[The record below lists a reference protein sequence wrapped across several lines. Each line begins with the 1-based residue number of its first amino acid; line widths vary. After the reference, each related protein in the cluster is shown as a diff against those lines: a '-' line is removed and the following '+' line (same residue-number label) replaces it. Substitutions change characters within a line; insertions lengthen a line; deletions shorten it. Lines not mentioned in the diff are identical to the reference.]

1 MASIEDYI
9 FSDIGYTSN
18 MHGELGL
25 INIPSSRISEAGTL
39 KLHLSNSEPIN
50 SLIISANPY
59 DWMHVALRY
68 TDINTKLYSQYE
80 SFSGRQTYKDKS
92 FNLKIKLIE
101 ETESFPELSIG
112 FRDFI
117 GTGLNSGEYIVTSK
131 KIGDFDLSVGLG
143 WGSLSDVDGIDN
155 PFIDLNQS
163 FRNRRIEASG
173 RGGMIEYGKWFSGR
187 KASAFYGFEY
197 VNKYSGLRF
206 KFDYDRSNSFSIY
219 RKSDYAFGL
228 AIPASDLIDIN
239 IYRHRGADIGF
250 GISYKSNYSKGLIEK
265 SEVVNK
271 IIFSES
277 DQLLLKDNDD
287 VFFGTMITL
296 LNNYGLYIQEISLD
310 ESNLVLVIDQIKYR
324 NQNVSTKRIFQLT
337 DTLLK
342 IRNINNVSIIYENL
356 NVKTNVVSFP
366 VQKFRNFLDNSLSLN
381 ELKRYLVVENPKYY
395 LNEDPNFIG
404 KPNFPSYAWGLSPK
418 LTNHVGSP
426 EVFYSGGIGLSFDQ
440 NIGFDKQSFMDLS
453 MSFNLSNN
461 LDKLRLKPYS
471 RLPKVRSNIRS
482 YMKEGKNGISR
493 LSFTHITKP
502 VYLNNGIF
510 VAGFTG
516 GIFEQMFGGAGS
528 EILFKDFT
536 KPWTITGNFY
546 WVKQRDFNQRFT
558 FRNYE
563 TFTGHLN
570 FIWDTPSPGLKLILS
585 GGRYLAQDSGITVN
599 LSKTFKSGFTL
610 GFFATKTDIS
620 IEEFGEGSFDK
631 GIYFA
636 IPIDLVSRNYQENTA
651 KFLWRNLTRDG
662 GAMLNGGLNLHSLTE
677 NKSIDLLNYFE
688 EGFYE

>member
-1 MASIEDYI
+1 
-9 FSDIGYTSN
+9 
-18 MHGELGL
+18 
-25 INIPSSRISEAGTL
+25 
-39 KLHLSNSEPIN
+39 
-50 SLIISANPY
+50 
-59 DWMHVALRY
+59 
-68 TDINTKLYSQYE
+68 
-80 SFSGRQTYKDKS
+80 
-92 FNLKIKLIE
+92 
-101 ETESFPELSIG
+101 
-112 FRDFI
+112 
-117 GTGLNSGEYIVTSK
+117 
-131 KIGDFDLSVGLG
+131 
-143 WGSLSDVDGIDN
+143 
-155 PFIDLNQS
+155 
-163 FRNRRIEASG
+163 
-173 RGGMIEYGKWFSGR
+173 MIEYGKWFSGR

-206 KFDYDRSNSFSIY
+206 KFDYDRSNSFSID

-228 AIPASDLIDIN
+228 AIPASDLVDIN

-287 VFFGTMITL
+287 VYYGTMITL
-296 LNNYGLYIQEISLD
+296 LNNYGLYIQEISFD
-310 ESNLVLVIDQIKYR
+310 ESNLILVIDQIKYR

-342 IRNINNVSIIYENL
+342 IRNIKNVSIIYENL
-356 NVKTNVVSFP
+356 NVKTNVVTFP

-395 LNEDPNFIG
+395 LNDNPNFMG

-440 NIGFDKQSFMDLS
+440 NIGFDKQTFMDLS

-493 LSFTHITKP
+493 LSFTHIFKP
-502 VYLNNGIF
+502 VYLDNGIF

-536 KPWTITGNFY
+536 QPWTITGNFY

-636 IPIDLVSRNYQENTA
+636 NPIDLVSRNYQENTA

-662 GAMLNGGLNLHSLTE
+662 GAMLNGGLNLHGLTE
-677 NKSIDLLNYFE
+677 NKSIDLLEYFE